1 MKTFKLDGN
10 IAMFDYDGK
19 FGKWIGPKS
28 VANWLH
34 TLKDG
39 EEAEIEINS
48 CGGSVGAGL
57 AIANGIKNSKAHIR
71 AHIVGL
77 AASMASVVACAC
89 ETVVMEEGALVMIHD
104 PWVSGM
110 DGNAEDLRK
119 EADVLDL
126 MKQTCMGFYRAKF
139 DKTEEEISAMMSDE
153 TWWNGHDAVE
163 HGFKCDVVASDAKLC
178 ACVCGFK
185 NVPEEAR
192 KFVKDPVDAE
202 TMAKIEAEVA
212 ERERAEKAAADL
224 ERTVSE
230 RIASAMKSRDTEIND
245 LKAKL
250 AEAQEKAEKAALE
263 VVDYGALKA
272 ELAKARNDL
281 ADKTKDFEDQLAKA
295 KQELTDAQASVT
307 SLTAR
312 AEQAEQEF
320 ANARDQLAELQKA
333 HASLMGGVLT
343 PGPEKALRTAEEI
356 SRDASL
362 TPAEKSKLIGSGE
375 YVK

>member
-1 MKTFKLDGN
+1 MKTFKLDGS
-10 IAMFDYDGK
+10 IATFDYDGEY
-19 FGKWIGPKS
+19 GKWIGPKS

-34 TLKDG
+34 SLKDG

-48 CGGSVGAGL
+48 CGGSVVAGL
-57 AIANGIKNSKAHIR
+57 AIANGVKNSKAHIR

-89 ETVVMEEGALVMIHD
+89 ETVVMEEGSLVMIHD

-110 DGNAEDLRK
+110 DGNADDLRK
-119 EADVLDL
+119 EADVLDS
-126 MKQTCMGFYRAKF
+126 MKQTLMGFYRSKF
-139 DKTEEEISAMMSDE
+139 DRTEEEISAMMSEE
-153 TWWNGHDAVE
+153 TWWNGKEAIE
-163 HGFKCDVVASDAKLC
+163 RGFKCDVVASDAKLC

-185 NVPEEAR
+185 NVPEEAK
-192 KFVKDPVDAE
+192 KFIKDPVDAE
-202 TMAKIEAEVA
+202 TMAKVEAEVE
-212 ERERAEKAAADL
+212 ERERAEKAAVEL

-230 RIASAMKSRDTEIND
+230 RIAAAMKSRDTEINE
-245 LKAKL
+245 LKSKL
-250 AEAQEKAEKAALE
+250 AAAQDKAEKAEKAS
-263 VVDYGALKA
+263 
-272 ELAKARNDL
+272 LAKAQNDL
-281 ADKTKDFEDQLAKA
+281 ADKTKDYEDQLAKA

-312 AEQAEQEF
+312 AEKAEQEF
-320 ANARDQLAELQKA
+320 AAARDQLAELTKA

-362 TPAEKSKLIGSGE
+362 SPAEKSKLIGSGE
-375 YVK
+375 YIK

>member
-1 MKTFKLDGN
+1 MKTFKLDGS
-10 IAMFDYDGK
+10 IATFDYDGEY
-19 FGKWIGPKS
+19 GKWIGPKS

-34 TLKDG
+34 SLKDG
-39 EEAEIEINS
+39 EDAEIEINS
-48 CGGSVGAGL
+48 CGGSVVAGL
-57 AIANGIKNSKAHIR
+57 AIANGVKNSNAHIR

-89 ETVVMEEGALVMIHD
+89 ETVVMEEGSLVMIHD
-104 PWVSGM
+104 PWVSGI
-110 DGNAEDLRK
+110 DGNADDLRK
-119 EADVLDL
+119 EADVLDS
-126 MKQTCMGFYRAKF
+126 MKQTLMGFYRSKF
-139 DKTEEEISAMMSDE
+139 DRTEEEISAMMSEE
-153 TWWNGHDAVE
+153 TWWNGKEAIE
-163 HGFKCDVVASDAKLC
+163 RGFKCDVVASDAKLC

-185 NVPEEAR
+185 NVPEEAK
-192 KFVKDPVDAE
+192 KFIKDPVDAE

-224 ERTVSE
+224 ERTVSD
-230 RIASAMKSRDTEIND
+230 RIAAAMKSRDTEINE
-245 LKAKL
+245 LKSKL
-250 AEAQEKAEKAALE
+250 AAAQDKAEKAALE

-272 ELAKARNDL
+272 ELAKAQNDL
-281 ADKTKDFEDQLAKA
+281 ADKTKDYEDQLAKA

-312 AEQAEQEF
+312 AEKAEQEF
-320 ANARDQLAELQKA
+320 AAARDQLAELTKA

-362 TPAEKSKLIGSGE
+362 SPAEKSKLIGSGE
-375 YVK
+375 YIK